1 MTKSSHLRYM
11 SGLTLFDKWGRL
23 KVKKYGRKG
32 TLIEKKDK
40 LLLSMVG
47 YGWMVFSPLGRGAA
61 CRCGTTPGSSQSCA
75 ETSTIQSNK
84 VSRLRYKIA
93 RIMNKKKCDNKQG
106 SCEKKI
112 QHVNSKQRLDGICRK
127 LTMLALC
134 LVVQC

>member
-1 MTKSSHLRYM
+1 MTSKIE
-11 SGLTLFDKWGRL
+11 
-23 KVKKYGRKG
+23 
-32 TLIEKKDK
+32 LIVVD
-40 LLLSMVG
+40 LSME
-47 YGWMVFSPLGRGAA
+47 MDNMEMDDVFSPLARGAVFQ
-61 CRCGTTPGSSQSCA
+61 CGTSPGWSQSCA
-75 ETSTIQSNK
+75 ATSTIQSNK
-84 VSRLRYKIA
+84 VSRLCYKIA